1 MRIASKEAAAAR
13 KARHTHVMAM
23 LNNAVP
29 MKAKRV
35 ARVMMAKAA
44 IVGKDE
50 DEDTP
55 NEVHQRWLRYFLKLR
70 HEESPEEA
78 DTVAPVQRQALV
90 KPTAQMQVFKRNDEA
105 LFAPELPETKNF
117 KLMTEIDEQ
126 THNAFNAAP
135 NAAPTQDL
143 AMDQADEGADE
154 AEKKANAERRFDE
167 RYLDLESLKEDVSDK
182 FRGRFGFYLH
192 RNLMADLQELDC
204 LQDMAKIVQAE
215 VARIGRTYLDAIFLV
230 AYDLLVLRGVD
241 KQMAAAIIARVSVRY
256 HLL

>member
-44 IVGKDE
+44 IVGKDD
-50 DEDTP
+50 DEDTQ
-55 NEVHQRWLRYFLKLR
+55 VYSSD
-70 HEESPEEA
+70 ESPEEA
-78 DTVAPVQRQALV
+78 DTAAPVQRQALV
-90 KPTAQMQVFKRNDEA
+90 KPTARMQVMQV
-105 LFAPELPETKNF
+105 PETK
-117 KLMTEIDEQ
+117 LVTEIDEP
-126 THNAFNAAP
+126 THNAFNTAP
-135 NAAPTQDL
+135 PQDL
-143 AMDQADEGADE
+143 AMDDDDMDDNVVVVTNE
-154 AEKKANAERRFDE
+154 E
-167 RYLDLESLKEDVSDK
+167 RYVDLETLKADVSDK

-215 VARIGRTYLDAIFLV
+215 VPRIGRKYLDVIFLV

-241 KQMAAAIIARVSVRY
+241 AHTAGSIISRVLVRY

>member
-35 ARVMMAKAA
+35 ARVMMAKADN
-44 IVGKDE
+44 VGKDD
-50 DEDTP
+50 DEDT
-55 NEVHQRWLRYFLKLR
+55 
-70 HEESPEEA
+70 SPMSYC
-78 DTVAPVQRQALV
+78 PLPPLLPLLPPHV
-90 KPTAQMQVFKRNDEA
+90 KPTARMQVFKRNDDA
-105 LFAPELPETKNF
+105 LFAPAKAPETKIF
-117 KLMTEIDEQ
+117 KLVAEIDEE
-126 THNAFNAAP
+126 THSAFNNMAP
-135 NAAPTQDL
+135 DEE
-143 AMDQADEGADE
+143 ADV
-154 AEKKANAERRFDE
+154 AEEKANAERFDE
-167 RYLDLESLKEDVSDK
+167 RYLDLDSLKEDVTDK
-182 FRGRFGFYLH
+182 FRGRFAFYLQ

-230 AYDLLVLRGVD
+230 AYDLLVLRGDGVD
-241 KQMAAAIIARVSVRY
+241 AHTAASIISRVSVRY

>member
-44 IVGKDE
+44 IVGKDD
-50 DEDTP
+50 DEDTQ
-55 NEVHQRWLRYFLKLR
+55 VYSSD
-70 HEESPEEA
+70 ESPEEA
-78 DTVAPVQRQALV
+78 DTAAPVQRQALV
-90 KPTAQMQVFKRNDEA
+90 KPTARMQVMQV
-105 LFAPELPETKNF
+105 PETK
-117 KLMTEIDEQ
+117 LVTEIDEP

-135 NAAPTQDL
+135 QDL
-143 AMDQADEGADE
+143 AMDEGADE
-154 AEKKANAERRFDE
+154 AEEKANAERFDE
-167 RYLDLESLKEDVSDK
+167 RYVDLESLKEDVSDK

-215 VARIGRTYLDAIFLV
+215 VPRIGRKYLDVIFLV

-241 KQMAAAIIARVSVRY
+241 AHTAGSIISRVLVRY